1 MDVVPVA
8 KSVEDDIMGV
18 LGWVAAVVLVAFML
32 PMLAFLYLD
41 ILDAKHEV
49 KKQTEQIENLRR
61 QMEKKDRDKKPDTF
75 SDNPLFDRVRRPFS
89 LPLPRSKELG
99 DP

>member
-49 KKQTEQIENLRR
+49 KKQTEQIEKLRR

-89 LPLPRSKELG
+89 LPLPKSKKLG
-99 DP
+99 DS

>member
-41 ILDAKHEV
+41 ILE
-49 KKQTEQIENLRR
+49 EI
-61 QMEKKDRDKKPDTF
+61 
-75 SDNPLFDRVRRPFS
+75 S
-89 LPLPRSKELG
+89 LLSLMPIVI
-99 DP
+99 